1 MRGEKRSSL
10 LVLLLMLAM
19 PASGQNFTVST
30 TVLETTSA
38 EITNFSVVTG
48 SPVDF
53 LFTIHNVGNTN
64 ISVFP
69 EITVCDP
76 DNNIVVQLIYNT
88 QVSMLAGSLKDLK
101 LSWNTN
107 NHGNF
112 TAKLVVFYDN
122 NSKSATVSR
131 AFVLPSAYTPAGGGS
146 TGGYYAVTPK
156 PIPASAVTPA
166 PTEAQVQ
173 IPPRQPTPQQ
183 FQPIVT
189 ATVVAASQGL
199 LPGILAGILGFALL
213 KGEGTASSFWI
224 LVIGVVLLYGLKSK
238 RYI

>member
-1 MRGEKRSSL
+1 MQGEKRSSL
-10 LVLLLMLAM
+10 LILLMLAM
-19 PASGQNFTVST
+19 PASGQNFPMST

-38 EITNFSVVTG
+38 EITNFSAVTG

-53 LFTIHNVGNTN
+53 LFTINNMGNTN

-69 EITVCDP
+69 EITVYDS
-76 DNNIVVQLIYNT
+76 NNNTVVQLIYNT

-122 NSKSATVSR
+122 NSKSATASR
-131 AFVLPSAYTPAGGGS
+131 TFVLPSAYTPAGGGS
-146 TGGYYAVTPK
+146 SGGYYAVTPK
-156 PIPASAVTPA
+156 PTPTSAVTPA

-173 IPPRQPTPQQ
+173 IPPRQPTPRQ

-189 ATVVAASQGL
+189 ATVVATSQGL
-199 LPGILAGILGFALL
+199 LLGILTGILGFALP
-213 KGEGTASSFWI
+213 KGEETVSFFWI
-224 LVIGVVLLYGLKSK
+224 LVVGVVLLYGLKSK